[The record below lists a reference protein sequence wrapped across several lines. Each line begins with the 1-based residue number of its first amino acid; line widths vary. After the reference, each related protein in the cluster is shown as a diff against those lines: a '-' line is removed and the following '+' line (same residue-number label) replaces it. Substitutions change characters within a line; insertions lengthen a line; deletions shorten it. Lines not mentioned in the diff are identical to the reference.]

1 VVPGVA
7 ALVGGVLVIDG
18 LACFV
23 VARLFD
29 RERLITGTEP
39 TSGSYRVRGA

>member
-1 VVPGVA
+1 VVA
-7 ALVGGVLVIDG
+7 ALVGGLLVIDG

-29 RERLITGTEP
+29 RERLITGTMP
-39 TSGSYRVRGA
+39 GGTAYRARGA

>member
-1 VVPGVA
+1 VVDA
-7 ALVGGVLVIDG
+7 

-29 RERLITGTEP
+29 RERLITGTKP
-39 TSGSYRVRGA
+39 ASAGTAQQRYRVRGA